1 MNIAVF
7 HSWWTVVLVVLFI
20 GIVAWA
26 WSGKRRPSF
35 EEAAKMPLEDDVQGR
50 TNVAKDRMSRA
61 TDTTGGE
68 TGERNN
74 G

>member
-1 MNIAVF
+1 MDIAAF
-7 HSWWTVVLVVLFI
+7 HSWWTVLLAAVFL

-26 WSGKRRPSF
+26 WSGRRRQSF
-35 EEAAKMPLEDDVQGR
+35 DEAAKMPLEDD
-50 TNVAKDRMSRA
+50 TP
-61 TDTTGGE
+61 GGV

>member
-1 MNIAVF
+1 MSVATF
-7 HSWWTVVLVVLFI
+7 HSWWTVLLVVLFI

-26 WSGKRRPSF
+26 WSGRRRQSF
-35 EEAAKMPLEDDVQGR
+35 DEAAKMPLEDD
-50 TNVAKDRMSRA
+50 AH
-61 TDTTGGE
+61 GGV

>member
-7 HSWWTVVLVVLFI
+7 HSWWTVLLVAIFI

-26 WSGKRRPSF
+26 WSGKRKHSF
-35 EEAAKMPLEDDVQGR
+35 DEAAKMPLEDD
-50 TNVAKDRMSRA
+50 TS
-61 TDTTGGE
+61 GGA

>member
-1 MNIAVF
+1 MNIAMF
-7 HSWWTVVLVVLFI
+7 HSWWTVLMVVIFI

-26 WSGKRRPSF
+26 WSGKRRQSF
-35 EEAAKMPLEDDVQGR
+35 DEAAKMPLEDDTRGV
-50 TNVAKDRMSRA
+50 
-61 TDTTGGE
+61 

>member
-1 MNIAVF
+1 MDIAVF
-7 HSWWTVVLVVLFI
+7 HSWWTVLLVVIFI

-26 WSGKRRPSF
+26 WSGRRRQSF
-35 EEAAKMPLEDDVQGR
+35 DEAAKMPLEDD
-50 TNVAKDRMSRA
+50 TS
-61 TDTTGGE
+61 GGV